1 MSYLI
6 LKFAKTKLMLVIV
19 LVESLTTYAKCANGV
34 FKIAQHI
41 F

>member
-19 LVESLTTYAKCANGV
+19 LVESL
-34 FKIAQHI
+34 QHMPVCKWR